1 MDYSEFVEKWKS
13 LPLNAWR
20 MGKLVL
26 QACTTDDVPLM
37 SDVISLAHRDE
48 SSVTVQEVLQK
59 ALSRAGKKN
68 AMKCLAYILQQG
80 ADVSNLQCHYAW
92 PDLEDDPSREAL
104 ELFVAYG

>member
-68 AMKCLAYILQQG
+68 AMKCLAYIL
-80 ADVSNLQCHYAW
+80 
-92 PDLEDDPSREAL
+92 
-104 ELFVAYG
+104 